1 MERAQSGLG
10 RERKRQQ
17 QRKAELRR
25 IEADPSTP
33 LPTFAEGQVNVA
45 RAEAAGAAAEIE
57 RLMIRAPLAGRV
69 LQVNAQPGE
78 RAPPP
83 HAPPLLVIRDGS
95 PLRGGA
101 APDPR
106 RRGASQR

>member
-57 RLMIRAPLAGRV
+57 RLMIRAPLAGAG
-69 LQVNAQPGE
+69 LQVNAKPGE
-78 RAPPP
+78 RA
-83 HAPPLLVIRDGS
+83 APSNAQPLLGLRDVS
-95 PLRGGA
+95 ALRVRA
-101 APDPR
+101 ELDA
-106 RRGASQR
+106 